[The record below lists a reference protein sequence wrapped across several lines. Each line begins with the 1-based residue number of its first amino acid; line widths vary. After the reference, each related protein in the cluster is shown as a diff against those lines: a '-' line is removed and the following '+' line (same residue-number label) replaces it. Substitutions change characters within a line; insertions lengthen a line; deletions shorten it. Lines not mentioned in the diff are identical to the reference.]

1 MPIPKPKS
9 NESQNE
15 FMQRC
20 MGDEKMIQ
28 EYPSEQRA
36 AICRSSFE
44 ENLATTRV
52 SFDYDGTLNRAVGIR
67 KAMELV
73 EKGVIVY
80 IISARDSVNFMLKI
94 ARRVGIPVERIYA
107 VGSNEAKIEK
117 VKELGI
123 TTHYDNN
130 IDVVRALPGVG
141 AMI

>member
-20 MGDEKMIQ
+20 MGDEKMIK

-94 ARRVGIPVERIYA
+94 ARRVGIPLERIYA

-130 IDVVRALPGVG
+130 VDVVRALPGVG

>member
-1 MPIPKPKS
+1 MPIPKPKN

-20 MGDEKMIQ
+20 MGDEKMIS
-28 EYPSEQRA
+28 EYPTEQRA

-80 IISARDSVNFMLKI
+80 IISARNDVDGMLKI
-94 ARRVGIPVERIYA
+94 ARRVGIPVERVYA
-107 VGSNEAKIEK
+107 VGSNERKIEL
-117 VKELGI
+117 VKKLQI

>member
-1 MPIPKPKS
+1 MPIPKPKNS
-9 NESQNE
+9 ESQNE

-28 EYPSEQRA
+28 EYPTEQRA
-36 AICRSSFE
+36 AICRNSFE

-107 VGSNEAKIEK
+107 VGSNEKKIEL
-117 VKELGI
+117 VKKLKI

-130 IDVVRALPGVG
+130 VDVVRALPGVG

>member
-20 MGDEKMIQ
+20 MGDEKMIS
-28 EYPSEQRA
+28 EYPTEQRA

-44 ENLATTRV
+44 ENLAITRV
-52 SFDYDGTLNRAVGIR
+52 SFDYDGTLNKASGIR
-67 KAMELV
+67 RAMELV

-80 IISARDSVNFMLKI
+80 IISARNDVEGMLKI
-94 ARRVGIPVERIYA
+94 ARRVGIPVERVYA
-107 VGSNEAKIEK
+107 VGSNERKIEL
-117 VKELGI
+117 VKKLQI

>member
-1 MPIPKPKS
+1 MPIPKPKN

-20 MGDEKMIQ
+20 MSDEKMIQ
-28 EYPSEQRA
+28 EYPTEQRA
-36 AICRSSFE
+36 AICRRSFE

-94 ARRVGIPVERIYA
+94 ARRVGIPLERIYA
-107 VGSNEAKIEK
+107 AGSNEKKIEI
-117 VKELGI
+117 VKKLKI

-130 IDVVRALPGVG
+130 VEVVRALPGIG
-141 AMI
+141 AII

>member
-80 IISARDSVNFMLKI
+80 IISARNEVEGMLKI
-94 ARRVGIPVERIYA
+94 ARRVGIPVERVYA
-107 VGSNEAKIEK
+107 VGSNERKIEL
-117 VKELGI
+117 VKKLQI

>member
-107 VGSNEAKIEK
+107 VGSNEKKIEL
-117 VKELGI
+117 VKKLKI

>member
-20 MGDEKMIQ
+20 MGDEKMIK

-80 IISARDSVNFMLKI
+80 IISARDSVAFMLKI
-94 ARRVGIPVERIYA
+94 ARRVGIPVDRIYA